1 MSYIKVTGEQLGS
14 VATQLNNAASNINEV
29 NTSAM
34 SQVNGLAG
42 LWEGQAH
49 AQFEALF
56 TSWKAGS
63 DQVQQAL
70 AGISQLLTN
79 AQTSY
84 ANTEAG
90 IAQSMSQG

>member
-14 VATQLNNAASNINEV
+14 VSAQLNSAASTLNEV

-34 SQVNGLAG
+34 SQANSLAG
-42 LWEGQAH
+42 IWEGQAH

-56 TSWKAGS
+56 TSWKQGS

-70 AGISQLLTN
+70 AGISQLLSN
-79 AQTSY
+79 AQTTY
-84 ANTEAG
+84 ANAETG
-90 IAQSMSQG
+90 IAQSMQG